1 MSIRP
6 NHTSVEHDSAL
17 CGLRGDN
24 GPQCPGCAALVAAL
38 PQQINDGHRHRAAV
52 ERMANLCGVVPS
64 ELANVLLAILGDGIT
79 DIALAVMEGLNDE

>member
-1 MSIRP
+1 MNIQP
-6 NHTSVEHDSAL
+6 IHAPVQHVSAL

-38 PQQINDGHRHRAAV
+38 PQQINDGHRQRAAI
-52 ERMANLCGVVPS
+52 ERMADHCGVAPS

-79 DIALAVMEGLNDE
+79 DIALAVMEGLSDE